1 MIKALGLKPLF
12 MLILLTHDLLQ
23 EIALPYT
30 RDLLVLGFRMH
41 ET

>member
-1 MIKALGLKPLF
+1 MIKALGLKPFF

-23 EIALPYT
+23 ELALPYT
-30 RDLLVLGFRMH
+30 RDLPVLGFHMH